1 MGVRWG
7 RVWQAAKVAIKVGM
21 VIGKTKP
28 GEKAKADA
36 IIKGIDKVITA
47 ATDGT
52 SQETYG
58 SR

>member
-1 MGVRWG
+1 MKWNRIWK
-7 RVWQAAKVAIKVGM
+7 AAKVAIRVGL

-47 ATDGT
+47 AKDTPRGA
-52 SQETYG
+52 SAGE
-58 SR
+58 R